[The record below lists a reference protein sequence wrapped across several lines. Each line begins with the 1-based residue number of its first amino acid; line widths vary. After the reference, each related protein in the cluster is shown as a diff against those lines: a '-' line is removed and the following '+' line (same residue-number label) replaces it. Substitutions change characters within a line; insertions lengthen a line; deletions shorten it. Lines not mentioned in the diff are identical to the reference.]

1 MKNTFATSVFVFSL
15 LLMVSCGKN
24 QDELVEGYKPVYTD
38 AKNLETVDVR
48 ASEALENPGRIY
60 VYENYLLINDQAKGI
75 HIYDNSNP
83 SNPTEVSFIHIPG
96 NMDFSVRAGMLYA
109 DNITDMVIIDIS
121 NPALPVYKN
130 RISNV
135 FPVQQFP
142 DEFGAFECVDPNM
155 GVVVGWEKTTLKDPK
170 CFR

>member
-83 SNPTEVSFIHIPG
+83 
-96 NMDFSVRAGMLYA
+96 
-109 DNITDMVIIDIS
+109 
-121 NPALPVYKN
+121 
-130 RISNV
+130 
-135 FPVQQFP
+135 
-142 DEFGAFECVDPNM
+142 
-155 GVVVGWEKTTLKDPK
+155 
-170 CFR
+170 